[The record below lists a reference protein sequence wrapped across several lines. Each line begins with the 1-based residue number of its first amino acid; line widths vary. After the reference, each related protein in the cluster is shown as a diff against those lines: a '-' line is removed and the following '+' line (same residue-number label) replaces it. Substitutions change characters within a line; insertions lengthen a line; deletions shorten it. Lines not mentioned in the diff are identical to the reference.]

1 VYQDI
6 AAANPFL
13 AGLADWRPD
22 ENWIE
27 ENRRVILENYGREH
41 ILKILKEIYHS
52 VIHRPVN
59 HKISKA
65 MLLELYLDPLRL
77 SLVGAGHD

>member
-1 VYQDI
+1 V
-6 AAANPFL
+6 
-13 AGLADWRPD
+13 
-22 ENWIE
+22 EK
-27 ENRRVILENYGREH
+27 YGREQ
-41 ILKILKEIYHS
+41 ILKTLKEIYRS